1 LESLQI
7 SSAVP
12 FTAILHDGHTCADL
26 SPRAATRRYR
36 DVIAAGV
43 LFALTLPGPVLV
55 LVVVA
60 TAEHAW
66 SRPGRRSPQ
75 YGRIDLAWA
84 SPT

>member
-1 LESLQI
+1 MMGTPALICHPAQ
-7 SSAVP
+7 
-12 FTAILHDGHTCADL
+12 
-26 SPRAATRRYR
+26 PRAAT
-36 DVIAAGV
+36 VTSSLPGV
-43 LFALTLPGPVLV
+43 LFALTLSGPVLV